1 MEKKDWIFD
10 RSFRIGEIRKK
21 NFLKKLRKKREF
33 VLYDKKD
40 LRGSSITMQ
49 GGSGCGS

>member
-21 NFLKKLRKKREF
+21 NFLKKLRKKKENLF
-33 VLYDKKD
+33 CMIKKTY
-40 LRGSSITMQ
+40 GVAA
-49 GGSGCGS
+49 